1 MNNCR
6 VILVRPE
13 IPGNIG
19 ATARVMR
26 NFGARTL
33 VLVDPVGD
41 PRGQEARRMSTH
53 GEEILDNCRIVG
65 DLGDAVGD
73 CQMVAATSARTR
85 GLLRRQIAH
94 SPEEVLGRMAEMMKQ
109 GPTAL
114 VFGPESSGLTTAE
127 VSRCQALIHIP
138 TDPTYAALN
147 LAQAVAVC
155 LYELH
160 KEWLALGQAP
170 ADGHAV
176 APFADQERMFDQ
188 LRAAL
193 EAIHFLYDERA
204 DQLMH
209 AIRHLI
215 GRVAPTPE
223 EVRILQGLARQIHW
237 YVAHHS
243 RNPER

>member
-6 VILVRPE
+6 VVLVRPE

-19 ATARVMR
+19 STARVMR
-26 NFGARTL
+26 NFGARNL

-41 PRGQEARRMSTH
+41 PHGQEARRLSTH
-53 GEEILDNCRIVG
+53 GEEILDACRIVG
-65 DLGDAVGD
+65 DLGEAVGD
-73 CQMVAATSARTR
+73 CQMVAATSARMR
-85 GLLRRQIAH
+85 GLIRKQIAH
-94 SPEEVLGRMAEMMKQ
+94 SPEEVLKRMADTMRQ
-109 GPTAL
+109 GPCAL

-127 VSRCQALIHIP
+127 VSRCQALVHIP
-138 TDPTYAALN
+138 TDPTYSALN

-160 KEWLALGQAP
+160 KAWLALGQPP
-170 ADGHAV
+170 AVELPV
-176 APFADQERMFDQ
+176 APFADQERMFEQ

-215 GRVAPTPE
+215 GRAAPTPE
-223 EVRILQGLARQIHW
+223 EVRILQGLARQIQW

-243 RNPER
+243 QGAER

>member
-1 MNNCR
+1 
-6 VILVRPE
+6 
-13 IPGNIG
+13 
-19 ATARVMR
+19 MR

-33 VLVDPVGD
+33 VLVDPVGN
-41 PRGQEARRMSTH
+41 PHSQEARRMSTH
-53 GEEILDNCRIVG
+53 GEEILDNCRIVA
-65 DLGDAVGD
+65 DLGEAVGD
-73 CQMVAATSARTR
+73 CQLVAGTSARMR
-85 GLLRRQIAH
+85 GLLRQQIAQP
-94 SPEEVLGRMAEMMKQ
+94 PEEVLGRMAEVMKV
-109 GPTAL
+109 GPCAL

-127 VSRCQALIHIP
+127 VSRCQALIHIH

-155 LYELH
+155 LYEIH
-160 KEWLALGQAP
+160 RSWLALAQTP
-170 ADGHAV
+170 ATFRPI

-215 GRVAPTPE
+215 GRAAPTPE

-237 YVAHHS
+237 YVGHHS
-243 RNPER
+243 PGPGREQLD